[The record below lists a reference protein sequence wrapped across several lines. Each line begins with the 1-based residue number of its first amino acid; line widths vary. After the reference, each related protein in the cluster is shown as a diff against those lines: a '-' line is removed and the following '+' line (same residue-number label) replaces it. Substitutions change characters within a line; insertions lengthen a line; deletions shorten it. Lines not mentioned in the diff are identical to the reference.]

1 MITEF
6 VIKSNINN
14 FKIVGFKDVSWSIDT
29 SLYKEFI
36 LST

>member
-14 FKIVGFKDVSWSIDT
+14 FKIVGFNDASLSIGT
-29 SLYKEFI
+29 SLHKEFI
-36 LST
+36 LSA